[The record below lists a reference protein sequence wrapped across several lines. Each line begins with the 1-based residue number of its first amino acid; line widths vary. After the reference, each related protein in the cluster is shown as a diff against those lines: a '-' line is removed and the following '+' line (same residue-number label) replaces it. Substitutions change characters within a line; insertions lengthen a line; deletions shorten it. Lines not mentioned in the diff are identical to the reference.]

1 MGVVVIVIIKM
12 FLLFL
17 LLLLILSSKRRL
29 ISLHCAWFGVSSA
42 TNAPSDPGRV
52 QSESQSPSFLRETQA
67 RTCTTPWLYTEPS
80 TTRFRLL
87 YSSCRSCYA
96 KRVPSSCHLF
106 ACTLL
111 RLVHLLLEEFRI
123 SLKSSLSAQSVHS
136 QSHSRNQSPGFFRA
150 GVRVGFPQ
158 KTRTPQLTNAVA
170 VPCSSASGN
179 ASGVFRTKQKPAAQ
193 HMVNTDM
200 TRATPSRSWSW
211 FWESYYLRQAGY
223 VLLVCL
229 LANNS
234 T

>member
-136 QSHSRNQSPGFFRA
+136 QSHSRNQSPGFLGPASESDFHKKHELRNSRTLWRFHA
-150 GVRVGFPQ
+150 LRRLEMRQEFSEPNRNQ
-158 KTRTPQLTNAVA
+158 QHNTWWIQTRHVLHH
-170 VPCSSASGN
+170 
-179 ASGVFRTKQKPAAQ
+179 PAAGRDSERVITSAKQ
-193 HMVNTDM
+193 VTFY
-200 TRATPSRSWSW
+200 SS
-211 FWESYYLRQAGY
+211 
-223 VLLVCL
+223 VC
-229 LANNS
+229 
-234 T
+234 